1 MRDNLRR
8 VVDYAANP
16 EKTEYG
22 ALSQALHYA
31 GNDVKTTLP
40 ESAKLVS
47 GIHCRPETAWA
58 DMRAVQR
65 KFGKTEGVVAMHAYQ
80 SFQPGEV
87 TPEQCHAIGVEL
99 ARQVW
104 GGRFQVL
111 VATHMNTH
119 CLHNHFVI
127 NNETIYFYRTLLP
140 LFFLDI
146 LLG

>member
-31 GNDVKTTLP
+31 GNDAKTTLP
-40 ESAKLVS
+40 ESSKLVS

-80 SFQPGEV
+80 SFQPGEIA
-87 TPEQCHAIGVEL
+87 PEQCLSLIHI
-99 ARQVW
+99 
-104 GGRFQVL
+104 
-111 VATHMNTH
+111 
-119 CLHNHFVI
+119 
-127 NNETIYFYRTLLP
+127 
-140 LFFLDI
+140 
-146 LLG
+146 